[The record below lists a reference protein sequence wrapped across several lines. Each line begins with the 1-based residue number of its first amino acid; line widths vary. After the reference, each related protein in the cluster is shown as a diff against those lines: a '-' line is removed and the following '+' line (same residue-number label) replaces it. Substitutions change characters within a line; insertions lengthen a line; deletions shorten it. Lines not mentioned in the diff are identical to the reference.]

1 MVHIHAEGP
10 AFFTW
15 LPKMFGKRVVVTVH
29 GIDWQREKWQS
40 GFGSKFIHQ
49 GEKNAVKYA
58 DEVIVLSKGVQDY
71 FMETYGRETHF
82 IPNGVNR
89 PQIREAKL
97 IRDNFGLE
105 KDSYILFLGRL
116 VPEKGIRYLVEAFK
130 NVETDKKL
138 VIAGG
143 SSDTDSFMEELK
155 ELAKGDD
162 RILFTGFVQGA
173 MLDELYSNAYIYT
186 LPSDLEG
193 MPLSLLEAMSYGN
206 CCLVSD
212 IPECT
217 EVVEDKPE
225 FDAGKNLKE
234 QMDAAVALYEE
245 DCSLQLIAD
254 ALNLNPIKVRKLL
267 ITAGVYES
275 EVAEK
280 VKNTFEASENIRTK
294 RWTKKQSYR
303 FFKQECLHHLQRIA
317 SRGSLLWQRK
327 VQKRKPVK
335 QWKRES
341 GERRKNLLFRI
352 AARISMEQ
360 SIRFESCSRLRY

>member
-1 MVHIHAEGP
+1 M
-10 AFFTW
+10 
-15 LPKMFGKRVVVTVH
+15 KKVVQDLTSG

-40 GFGSKFIHQ
+40 GLGSKFIHQ

-71 FMETYGRETHF
+71 FKETYGRETHF

-89 PQIREAKL
+89 PQIREASL
-97 IRDNFGLE
+97 ITDKFGLK

-130 NVETDKKL
+130 NVKTDKKL

-212 IPECT
+212 IPECA
-217 EVVEDKPE
+217 EVVEDKSDIVSRIVE
-225 FDAGKNLKE
+225 KQTIVTTLTTEIEAIQKDIEEKKANLKTKKSE
-234 QMDAAVALYEE
+234 LKSAEKEVAKLEAKKAKADQKAAEE
-245 DCSLQLIAD
+245 AKKAEAEDVL
-254 ALNLNPIKVRKLL
+254 KKLL
-267 ITAGVYES
+267 ASGVSADEIL
-275 EVAEK
+275 AK
-280 VKNTFEASENIRTK
+280 LK
-294 RWTKKQSYR
+294 
-303 FFKQECLHHLQRIA
+303 
-317 SRGSLLWQRK
+317 
-327 VQKRKPVK
+327 
-335 QWKRES
+335 
-341 GERRKNLLFRI
+341 
-352 AARISMEQ
+352 
-360 SIRFESCSRLRY
+360 